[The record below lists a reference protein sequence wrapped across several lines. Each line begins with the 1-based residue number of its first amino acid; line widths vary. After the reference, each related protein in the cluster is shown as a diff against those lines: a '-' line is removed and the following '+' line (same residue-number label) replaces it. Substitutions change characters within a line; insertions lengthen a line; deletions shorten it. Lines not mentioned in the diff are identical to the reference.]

1 MSQLDEGQLMIA
13 PAAPSD
19 VSSRAGLPSP
29 PAPLR
34 WRPEVLVLE
43 RGCEDTP
50 VARRARAA
58 LPGVPVEVIADARTD
73 PRRREAEADPF
84 GAGKRRLLLH
94 RERGRFLAA
103 CQAGT
108 PGLVCCNYL
117 TLNLVSNCPYDCS
130 YCFLQ
135 DYLANNPT
143 LKAVTN
149 VDAALAEVAAVCDAH
164 PERRLRIGTGEIA
177 DSLAL
182 EPVLGHA
189 RELVAFAASRPN
201 VVLELK
207 TKSDCVEDLL
217 TLEPNDRVVVSWS
230 LTPPAIADREEAGT
244 APFAA
249 RLAAAA
255 RCQAAG
261 YRVGF
266 HFDPLVDYDG
276 CEEDY
281 RSAVAAVA
289 RSVDLRR
296 VAWLSLG
303 SLRATPRLRA
313 IVRERHPGARV
324 LLGEQV
330 PSRDGKWR
338 VFQAR
343 RVALYRRVAGWLRE
357 AAAGAAV
364 SAPVYLCMEPPE
376 VWERV
381 FGGPPPDARALGAV
395 LAGGE
400 R

>member
-1 MSQLDEGQLMIA
+1 M
-13 PAAPSD
+13 
-19 VSSRAGLPSP
+19 
-29 PAPLR
+29 PAPIATGAPPPSR
-34 WRPEVLVLE
+34 WRPEVLLLE
-43 RGCEDTP
+43 RGCEDTA

-58 LPGVPVEVIADARTD
+58 LPDVPVELIDDARTEH
-73 PRRREAEADPF
+73 RRPVAPADADPF
-84 GAGKRRLLLH
+84 GAGKRRLLLY

-135 DYLANNPT
+135 EYLANNPT
-143 LKAVTN
+143 LKAVAN
-149 VDAALAEVAAVCDAH
+149 VDTALAEVAAVCDAH
-164 PERRLRIGTGEIA
+164 PERTFRIGTGEIA

-182 EPVLGHA
+182 EPLLGHVRDLA
-189 RELVAFAASRPN
+189 AFATARRN

-207 TKSDCVEDLL
+207 TKSDCVDELL
-217 TLEPNDRVVVSWS
+217 ALEPSERVVVSWS

-244 APFAA
+244 ASFAA

-266 HFDPLVDYDG
+266 HFDPLVDYEG

-281 RSAVAAVA
+281 RDAVAAVA
-289 RSVDLRR
+289 SSIDLSR

-313 IVRERHPGARV
+313 IVRERHPGSRV

-338 VFQAR
+338 VFQPR
-343 RVALYRRVAGWLRE
+343 RVALYRRLAGWLRD
-357 AAAGAAV
+357 AAPGAAL
-364 SAPVYLCMEPPE
+364 YLCMEPPE

-381 FGGPPPDARALGAV
+381 FGGVAPEARELGRI
-395 LAGGE
+395 LQ
-400 R
+400 

>member
-1 MSQLDEGQLMIA
+1 MAA
-13 PAAPSD
+13 PALTCATPI
-19 VSSRAGLPSP
+19 P
-29 PAPLR
+29 R
-34 WRPEVLVLE
+34 WRPEMLLVE
-43 RGCEDTP
+43 RGCEDTA
-50 VARRARAA
+50 VVRRARAA
-58 LPGVPVEVIADARTD
+58 LPDVPVEPVQDARTEHRR
-73 PRRREAEADPF
+73 PRPAQGDRF
-84 GAGKRRLLLH
+84 GAGKRRLLLY

-135 DYLANNPT
+135 EYLANNPT

-149 VDAALAEVAAVCDAH
+149 VDAALAELAGVCDAH
-164 PERRLRIGTGEIA
+164 PERRFRIGTGEIA

-182 EPVLGHA
+182 EPLLGHV
-189 RELVAFAASRPN
+189 RDLIAFAATRPN
-201 VVLELK
+201 VILELK
-207 TKSDCVEDLL
+207 TKSDCVEELL
-217 TLEPNDRVVVSWS
+217 ALEPSARVVVSWS

-249 RLAAAA
+249 RVAAAA

-261 YRVGF
+261 FRIGL
-266 HFDPLVDYDG
+266 HFDPLIDYEG

-281 RSAVAAVA
+281 RAAVAAVT
-289 RSVDLRR
+289 RSVDLAR

-303 SLRATPRLRA
+303 SLRATPRLRS
-313 IVRERHPGARV
+313 IVRERHPGSRV
-324 LLGEQV
+324 LHGEQV

-343 RVALYRRVAGWLRE
+343 RVALYRRVAGWLRQ
-357 AAAGAAV
+357 AAPH
-364 SAPVYLCMEPPE
+364 APLYLCMEPPE

-381 FGGPPPDARALGAV
+381 LGGTPPDARELGRI
-395 LAGGE
+395 LAG
-400 R
+400 

>member
-1 MSQLDEGQLMIA
+1 MDASTENG
-13 PAAPSD
+13 AATTP
-19 VSSRAGLPSP
+19 
-29 PAPLR
+29 R
-34 WRPEVLVLE
+34 WRPEVLLLE
-43 RGCEDTP
+43 RGCEETA

-58 LPGVPVEVIADARTD
+58 LPDVPIELIEDARTERQR
-73 PRRREAEADPF
+73 PPAEAGSDPF
-84 GAGKRRLLLH
+84 GAGKRRLLLY

-135 DYLANNPT
+135 EYLANNPT

-149 VDAALAEVAAVCDAH
+149 VETALAEVAAVCDVH
-164 PERRLRIGTGEIA
+164 PERRFRIGTGEIA

-182 EPVLGHA
+182 EPLLGHA
-189 RELVAFAASRPN
+189 RDLVAFAAARPN

-207 TKSDCVEDLL
+207 TKSDCVEELL
-217 TLEPNDRVVVSWS
+217 ALDPSERVVVSWS
-230 LTPPAIADREEAGT
+230 LTPPAIADREESGT

-255 RCQAAG
+255 KCQAAG

-266 HFDPLVDYDG
+266 HFDPLVDYEG

-281 RSAVAAVA
+281 RAVVSAVA
-289 RSVDLRR
+289 RSVDLAR

-303 SLRATPRLRA
+303 SLRATPRLRG
-313 IVRERHPGARV
+313 IVRERHPHARV
-324 LLGEQV
+324 LLAEQV

-338 VFQAR
+338 VFQPR

-357 AAAGAAV
+357 AAPDAA
-364 SAPVYLCMEPPE
+364 VYLCMEPPE

-381 FGGPPPDARALGAV
+381 FGGVAPDARDLGRM
-395 LAGGE
+395 LAG
-400 R
+400 